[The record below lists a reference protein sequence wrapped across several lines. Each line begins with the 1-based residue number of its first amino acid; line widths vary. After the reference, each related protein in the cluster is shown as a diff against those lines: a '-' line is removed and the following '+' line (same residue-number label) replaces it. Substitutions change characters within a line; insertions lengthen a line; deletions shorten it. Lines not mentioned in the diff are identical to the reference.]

1 MTSFNETSL
10 TLLEQVRANHAEAWD
25 RLVDLYAP
33 LVRYWGRR
41 SQLGDE
47 DVAEVF
53 QETFRAVATH
63 IQSFRRDRKDDSFR
77 GWLRTITTNKIRDHF
92 RRLDGQA
99 IAEGG
104 SVGQMKLAAISDPLS
119 DEDENSEQDIMR
131 ASVHRML
138 EMVLLDVP
146 RYDFNWQLRY
156 LLDHPLRLPIGTRVR
171 CTAWYDNSSNNP
183 ANPNPQQEVRWG
195 DQTTDEMLIGFYS
208 IVEKK

>member
-104 SVGQMKLAAISDPLS
+104 SVGQMKLAAICMASMSGRLG
-119 DEDENSEQDIMR
+119 SERSRFSTTRWRKVLMVPPR
-131 ASVHRML
+131 A
-138 EMVLLDVP
+138 
-146 RYDFNWQLRY
+146 
-156 LLDHPLRLPIGTRVR
+156 
-171 CTAWYDNSSNNP
+171 
-183 ANPNPQQEVRWG
+183 
-195 DQTTDEMLIGFYS
+195 
-208 IVEKK
+208 

>member
-138 EMVLLDVP
+138 EMVRCDFEP
-146 RYDFNWQLRY
+146 RTWEAFWKCQVEGR
-156 LLDHPLRLPIGTRVR
+156 G
-171 CTAWYDNSSNNP
+171 
-183 ANPNPQQEVRWG
+183 
-195 DQTTDEMLIGFYS
+195 TDEIGMQLGMTPAAVRKAKYRVLRRLREELDGLID
-208 IVEKK
+208 

>member
-41 SQLGDE
+41 SQLSDE
-47 DVAEVF
+47 DMAEVF

-92 RRLDGQA
+92 RRIDGQA
-99 IAEGG
+99 MAEGG
-104 SVGQMKLAAISDPLS
+104 SVAQMKIAAISDPLT
-119 DEDENSEQDIMR
+119 DEEDNSEQDIMR

-138 EMVLLDVP
+138 EMVRGDFEPRTWEAFWKCQVEGRETDDIGAELGMTPAAVRKAKYRVLRRLREELD
-146 RYDFNWQLRY
+146 
-156 LLDHPLRLPIGTRVR
+156 G
-171 CTAWYDNSSNNP
+171 
-183 ANPNPQQEVRWG
+183 
-195 DQTTDEMLIGFYS
+195 LID
-208 IVEKK
+208 